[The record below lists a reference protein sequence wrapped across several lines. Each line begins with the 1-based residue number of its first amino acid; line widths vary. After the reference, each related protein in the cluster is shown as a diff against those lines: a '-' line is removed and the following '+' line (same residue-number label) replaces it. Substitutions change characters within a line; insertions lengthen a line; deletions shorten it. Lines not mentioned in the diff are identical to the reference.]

1 MTEYFSLLGK
11 LSNYLNSIALTKIDM
26 EPFKDALY
34 SFALFGMTQQQK
46 GMLEQHIGTVL
57 QLMVVA
63 LLGWSLSTSVALRSE
78 VSVLQS
84 QMTTL
89 QTTLAQGANDRY
101 RGTDAAR
108 DFSATWDS
116 INRLS
121 TRVSAAEDAI
131 QKHRAEVGGMAGM
144 NGRYTK

>member
-11 LSNYLNSIALTKIDM
+11 VSNFLNDIATTKINV
-26 EPFKDALY
+26 EPLKDALY
-34 SFALFGMTQQQK
+34 SFALFGMTQQQR

-57 QLMVVA
+57 QLMVVG
-63 LLGWSLSTSVALRSE
+63 LLAWSLNTSVALRTE
-78 VSVLQS
+78 VSVLHN
-84 QMTTL
+84 QMSTL
-89 QTTLAQGANDRY
+89 QTTIAQGANDRY

-121 TRVSAAEDAI
+121 ARVSAAEDAI
-131 QKHRAEVGGMAGM
+131 QKHRAEVNGLPGV

>member
-1 MTEYFSLLGK
+1 MNEYLPLLAK
-11 LSNYLNSIALTKIDM
+11 LNSTLNDIALTKINV

-46 GMLEQHIGTVL
+46 SMLEQHIGTLL
-57 QLMVVA
+57 QIMVVA
-63 LLGWSLSTSVALRSE
+63 LLGWSLNTSVALRTE
-78 VSVLQS
+78 VSVLQT
-84 QMTTL
+84 QMSAL

-121 TRVSAAEDAI
+121 NRVSAAEEAI
-131 QKHRAEVGGMAGM
+131 QKHRAETSGLIA
-144 NGRYTK
+144 NGKYTK